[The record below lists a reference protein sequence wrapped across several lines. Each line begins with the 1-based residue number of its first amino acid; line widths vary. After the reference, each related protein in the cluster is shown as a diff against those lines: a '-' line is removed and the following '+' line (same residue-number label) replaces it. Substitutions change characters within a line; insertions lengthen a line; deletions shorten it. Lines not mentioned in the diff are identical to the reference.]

1 MSATASTLTKD
12 RHERATLPSDDDY
25 TSSSGSSS
33 ESESEEEDSEEEDQ
47 EMQDDRETTIPAPEP
62 SIPHIGGRPK
72 PNIHRMEGGSDLL
85 SRLSSFLPQMKNA
98 NEDLEKK
105 IAAGEGQEMV
115 LDSVDDDGKDYIE
128 MVGGISSFPF
138 NTWKFMLTGCMQNLG
153 LGVLEEKRGDN
164 EDSSRGDE
172 GDDESPDGD
181 SQKSKENADS
191 DLLGQLMG
199 AITCSSDKPTIEEMT
214 D

>member
-1 MSATASTLTKD
+1 MSATASPLTKD
-12 RHERATLPSDDDY
+12 RHERASPSSDDDY

-33 ESESEEEDSEEEDQ
+33 ESESAEEESEDEDH
-47 EMQDDRETTIPAPEP
+47 EMRDDQDTTISASEP

-85 SRLSSFLPQMKNA
+85 SRLSSFLPQIKNA
-98 NEDLEKK
+98 NEDLEKQ
-105 IAAGEGQEMV
+105 IAAGKGQEMV
-115 LDSVDDDGKDYIE
+115 LDSVDDDGKEYIE
-128 MVGGISSFPF
+128 M
-138 NTWKFMLTGCMQNLG
+138 NLG
-153 LGVLEEKRGDN
+153 LGVLEEKRDDN
-164 EDSSRGDE
+164 EDASSGDE

-181 SQKSKENADS
+181 SQNSKDHADS

-199 AITCSSDKPTIEEMT
+199 AITCTSDKPTIEEMA

>member
-1 MSATASTLTKD
+1 MSATASSLTGN
-12 RHERATLPSDDDY
+12 RHERAPLPSDDDY
-25 TSSSGSSS
+25 TSSSGPSSS
-33 ESESEEEDSEEEDQ
+33 ESESEEEDSEDEDQ
-47 EMQDDRETTIPAPEP
+47 EIRDDQETTIPAPEP

-72 PNIHRMEGGSDLL
+72 PSIHRMEGGSDLL

-105 IAAGEGQEMV
+105 IAAGKGQEMV

-128 MVGGISSFPF
+128 M
-138 NTWKFMLTGCMQNLG
+138 NLG

-164 EDSSRGDE
+164 EDSSSDDE
-172 GDDESPDGD
+172 GDDENPDGD

-199 AITCSSDKPTIEEMT
+199 AITCSSDKPKIEEMA